1 MFEFLLHLLLSA
13 ALLLVV
19 SHIVSGFEVRSFGS
33 ALVAALVLGLV
44 NAILRPIVVFLSL
57 PITILTFGLFL
68 LVVNALMLL
77 VVGAIVPGVRLRGFG
92 PAFWGALL
100 LSVLNLVIGVIF

>member
-19 SHIVSGFEVRSFGS
+19 SHVVSGFEVRSFGS
-33 ALVAALVLGLV
+33 ALLAALVLGLV
-44 NAILRPIVVFLSL
+44 NAVLRPIVVFLSL

-100 LSVLNLVIGVIF
+100 LSVLNLVIGLIF

>member
-13 ALLLVV
+13 ALLLAV
-19 SHIVSGFEVRSFGS
+19 SHIVKGFEVRSFGS
-33 ALVAALVLGLV
+33 ALLAALALGFV
-44 NAILRPIVVFLSL
+44 NAVLRPVVVFLSL
-57 PITILTFGLFL
+57 PITIVTFGLFL
-68 LVVNALMLL
+68 LVVNALMLM

-100 LSVLNLVIGVIF
+100 LSILNLVIGVIF

>member
-1 MFEFLLHLLLSA
+1 MFAFLLHLLLSA

-19 SHIVSGFEVRSFGS
+19 SHIVNGFEVRSFGS
-33 ALVAALVLGLV
+33 ALLAALVLGLV
-44 NAILRPIVVFLSL
+44 NAVLRPIVVLLSL

-68 LVVNALMLL
+68 LVVNALMLM
-77 VVGAIVPGVRLRGFG
+77 VVGAVVPGVRLRGFG

-100 LSVLNLVIGVIF
+100 LSILNLVIGAIF

>member
-19 SHIVSGFEVRSFGS
+19 SHVVSGFEVRSFGS
-33 ALVAALVLGLV
+33 ALLAALVLGLV
-44 NAILRPIVVFLSL
+44 NAVLRPIVVFLSL

-77 VVGAIVPGVRLRGFG
+77 VVGAIVPGVRLRGVG
-92 PAFWGALL
+92 PAVWGALL
-100 LSVLNLVIGVIF
+100 LSVLNLVIGLIF

>member
-19 SHIVSGFEVRSFGS
+19 SHVVSGFEVRSFGS
-33 ALVAALVLGLV
+33 ALLAALVLGLV
-44 NAILRPIVVFLSL
+44 NAVLRPIVVFLSL

>member
-1 MFEFLLHLLLSA
+1 MFAFLLHLLLSA

-33 ALVAALVLGLV
+33 ALLAALVLGLV

-92 PAFWGALL
+92 PAFWGALM

>member
-77 VVGAIVPGVRLRGFG
+77 VVGAVVPGVRLRGFG

-100 LSVLNLVIGVIF
+100 LSILNLVIGAIF

>member
-13 ALLLVV
+13 ALLLIV
-19 SHIVSGFEVRSFGS
+19 SHLVSGFEVRSFGS
-33 ALVAALVLGLV
+33 ALLAALVLGLV
-44 NAILRPIVVFLSL
+44 NAVLRPIVVFLSF

-68 LVVNALMLL
+68 LVVNALMLM
-77 VVGAIVPGVRLRGFG
+77 VVGAVVPGVRLRGFG

-100 LSVLNLVIGVIF
+100 LSILNLVIGVIF

>member
-1 MFEFLLHLLLSA
+1 MLEFLLHLLLSA
-13 ALLLVV
+13 GLLLAV
-19 SHIVSGFEVRSFGS
+19 SHIVDGFEVRSFGS
-33 ALVAALVLGLV
+33 ALLAALVLGLV

-68 LVVNALMLL
+68 LVVNALMLM
-77 VVGAIVPGVRLRGFG
+77 VVGAVVPGLRLRGFG

-100 LSVLNLVIGVIF
+100 LSLLNLVIGVIF